1 MDVSM
6 SSQSH
11 QHLFLPIF
19 FMDKGCEV
27 QYLILGLICVFLLVN
42 DVEKLFMGLFFISSL
57 KKCLFKS
64 VAHF

>member
-1 MDVSM
+1 M
-6 SSQSH
+6 
-11 QHLFLPIF
+11 
-19 FMDKGCEV
+19 